1 MDSLNLVPRDGS
13 TGRDVFTKL
22 AENFNLSDAVRDALI
37 ATKMDNLDE
46 FRFFFDEEAKV
57 DAWVN
62 RLSLGAEGVVRS
74 IGLLF
79 RNLEQDRAKVVA
91 TDLDSMLAET
101 ELRDAKVAFWK
112 RYHVRFPAEVRPADA
127 TLSRVAREMS
137 QCMLFQC
144 VEGSIIA
151 ISASHYQP

>member
-1 MDSLNLVPRDGS
+1 MWQDSLNLVPRDGS

-62 RLSLGAEGVVRS
+62 RLSLGEEKALQAARVRRVVRRS
-74 IGLLF
+74 PLVPQYGTGQIKSGG
-79 RNLEQDRAKVVA
+79 
-91 TDLDSMLAET
+91 
-101 ELRDAKVAFWK
+101 
-112 RYHVRFPAEVRPADA
+112 Y
-127 TLSRVAREMS
+127 
-137 QCMLFQC
+137 
-144 VEGSIIA
+144 
-151 ISASHYQP
+151 

>member
-1 MDSLNLVPRDGS
+1 MGGSHLTWNKMCSYHSCILAPIYFLSNMWQDSLNLVPRDGS

-62 RLSLGAEGVVRS
+62 RLSLGEEKALQAARVRRVVRRS
-74 IGLLF
+74 PLVPQYGTGQIKSGG
-79 RNLEQDRAKVVA
+79 
-91 TDLDSMLAET
+91 
-101 ELRDAKVAFWK
+101 
-112 RYHVRFPAEVRPADA
+112 Y
-127 TLSRVAREMS
+127 
-137 QCMLFQC
+137 
-144 VEGSIIA
+144 
-151 ISASHYQP
+151 